1 MHLWLVEPPLAIL
14 ISISHIIVGEFWS
27 ALLHSVASLRWA
39 CFYTTLLRSH
49 LFLSLFFIFSS
60 YSFSFFCLPSLF
72 LTCHFS
78 PFAPTLYD
86 DTDTNVNN
94 KRKTERKRLRR
105 EACREPIDLLLAKQ
119 MCMPQQAIKTT
130 ILLAKTARHKR
141 FIKTNK
147 GKKREYVY
155 IERLVY
161 IF

>member
-14 ISISHIIVGEFWS
+14 TSISHIIVGEFWS

-49 LFLSLFFIFSS
+49 LFCPFSLSFPLIPSLFCFPF
-60 YSFSFFCLPSLF
+60 LF

-86 DTDTNVNN
+86 ATDTNVNN
-94 KRKTERKRLRR
+94 KRKRKGKRLRR

-119 MCMPQQAIKTT
+119 MCMPQQAIKTM

-147 GKKREYVY
+147 EKNREYVY